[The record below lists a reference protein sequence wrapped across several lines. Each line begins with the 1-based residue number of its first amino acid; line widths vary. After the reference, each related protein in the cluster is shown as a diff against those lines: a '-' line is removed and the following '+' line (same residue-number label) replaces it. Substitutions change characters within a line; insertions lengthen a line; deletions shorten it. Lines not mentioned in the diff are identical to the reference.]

1 MASPST
7 PSFAATVRKSLLT
20 AFQVGVTLFAL
31 YWVFRKPADRAS
43 MLADLRAA
51 DPRWLLL
58 SLVASA
64 FSPLSAAYRWGL
76 LLRVQGIWLSWK
88 RVAQL
93 YMIGSFFNLFL
104 LGSTGG
110 DAVKL
115 VYLLR
120 QVEPKKRAGGVMA
133 VGIDRVIGLMALII
147 LATVFVILRYHW
159 LTQTPAAAG
168 LLATFALIIG
178 SGALGIVAAAAVVG
192 LRLADKLPAA
202 MPGRTKILEGAAA
215 VQAYARSWPTVIRCV
230 FISMGGHA
238 SFFCTYY
245 CAARGLHAV
254 ISFWD
259 MAVILPIV
267 NTIIALPIS
276 VSGVGVR
283 ENLYVHLLGDLCGIS
298 KPLATSISIVG
309 FLSSVIF
316 YGLLGGVFYLFY
328 RAEDGVQPLPA
339 HPDEIEVQVLEDTI
353 MHPTDADASAQMDGQ
368 YQAPEPSTE
377 H

>member
-1 MASPST
+1 M
-7 PSFAATVRKSLLT
+7 RKSLLT

-31 YWVFRKPADRAS
+31 YWVFRKPADRAT

-51 DPRWLLL
+51 DPRWLALAL
-58 SLVASA
+58 IAAA
-64 FSPLSAAYRWGL
+64 FSPISAAYRWGL
-76 LLRVQGIWLSWK
+76 LLRVQGIRLTWK
-88 RVAQL
+88 RVTQL

-147 LATVFVILRYHW
+147 LATIFVLLRYRW

-215 VQAYARSWPTVIRCV
+215 VQAYARSWPMVIRCILV
-230 FISMGGHA
+230 SMVGHA

-245 CAARGLHAV
+245 CAARGLHALV
-254 ISFWD
+254 SFWD

-283 ENLYVHLLGDLCGIS
+283 ENLFVRLLGDLCGVS

-328 RAEDGVQPLPA
+328 RSADGEPLLPA
-339 HPDEIEVQVLEDTI
+339 HPDEVETQVLEDTI
-353 MHPTDADASAQMDGQ
+353 MHATDTVAVP
-368 YQAPEPSTE
+368 PESELLAKIRLFFSKPGS
-377 H
+377 

>member
-1 MASPST
+1 MTPGSSPAP
-7 PSFAATVRKSLLT
+7 PSLATTVRKAALT
-20 AFQVGVTLFAL
+20 TLQVAVTLFAL
-31 YWVFRKPADRAS
+31 YWVFRKPGDRAA
-43 MLADLRAA
+43 MLRDLHAA
-51 DPRWLLL
+51 DWRWLLL
-58 SLVASA
+58 SLLASA
-64 FSPLSAAYRWGL
+64 ISPLSATIRWGW
-76 LLRVQGIWLSWK
+76 LLRVQDIRLSWK
-88 RVAQL
+88 RVTQL

-110 DAVKL
+110 DAIKL

-133 VGIDRVIGLMALII
+133 VGMDRVIGLLALII
-147 LATVFVILRYHW
+147 LATVFVILRYRW

-178 SGALGIVAAAAVVG
+178 SGALGVVVTGAVVG
-192 LRLADKLPAA
+192 LRVADKLPAGL
-202 MPGRTKILEGAAA
+202 PGRTKILEGAAA
-215 VQAYARSWPTVIRCV
+215 VQTYARSWPAIIKCIL
-230 FISMGGHA
+230 ISFCGHA

-245 CAARGLHAV
+245 CAARALHAG

-276 VSGVGVR
+276 VSGVGFR
-283 ENLYVHLLGDLCGIS
+283 ETLYIRLLGDLCGIS
-298 KPLATSISIVG
+298 APLATSISIVG

-328 RAEDGVQPLPA
+328 RSSDDTRPLPA
-339 HPDEIEVQVLEDTI
+339 HPEEVEAQVVEDTLI
-353 MHPTDADASAQMDGQ
+353 HPAGGG
-368 YQAPEPSTE
+368 E
-377 H
+377 